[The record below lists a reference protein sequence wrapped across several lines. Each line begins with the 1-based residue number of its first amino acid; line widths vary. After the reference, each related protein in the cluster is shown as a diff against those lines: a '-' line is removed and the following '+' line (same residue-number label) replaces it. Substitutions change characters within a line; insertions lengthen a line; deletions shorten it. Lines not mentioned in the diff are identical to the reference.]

1 MAGISNVTIKICK
14 EFGDKHNSFE
24 DICKEIMKE

>member
-1 MAGISNVTIKICK
+1 MASISNVTIKICK
-14 EFGDKHNSFE
+14 EFEEKHNNSE